1 MKEKTYR
8 ILVVDDQDVILKII
22 AAAFKNTSYEI
33 SAVNNPVEA
42 YQMVE
47 DEHFDIV
54 ITDIQMPEMNGLD
67 LLRKIKKHN
76 GMIPVI
82 IITGY
87 TTINNVL
94 NAFRYGAFDLFFKP
108 VKPAEIVCAVNEAA
122 AKIERVNTL
131 LADAAA
137 MKEG

>member
-1 MKEKTYR
+1 MKEKIYR
-8 ILVVDDQDVILKII
+8 ILVVDDQDVILKTI

-33 SAVNNPVEA
+33 SNVNNPVEA

-54 ITDIQMPEMNGLD
+54 ITDIQMSEMNGLG

-87 TTINNVL
+87 TTVNNVL
-94 NAFRYGAFDLFFKP
+94 NAFRYGAFDFFFKP
-108 VKPAEIVCAVNEAA
+108 IKLDEIVCSVNEAVT
-122 AKIERVNTL
+122 KIERVNTL

-137 MKEG
+137 MK

>member
-1 MKEKTYR
+1 MKEKIYR
-8 ILVVDDQDVILKII
+8 ILVVDDQDVILKTIV
-22 AAAFKNTSYEI
+22 AAFKDTSCEI
-33 SAVNNPVEA
+33 SAVNNPVKA

-87 TTINNVL
+87 TTINNIL
-94 NAFRYGAFDLFFKP
+94 NAFRYGAFDFFFKP
-108 VKPAEIVCAVNEAA
+108 IKLDEIVCAVNEAV
-122 AKIERVNTL
+122 AKIERVNVL

-137 MKEG
+137 MK

>member
-8 ILVVDDQDVILKII
+8 VLVVDDQVVILKTIV
-22 AAAFKNTSYEI
+22 AAFKDTPYEI
-33 SAVNNPVEA
+33 SAVSNPFEA
-42 YQMVE
+42 YRMVE
-47 DEHFDIV
+47 DERFDIV
-54 ITDIQMPEMNGLD
+54 ISDIQMPKMNGLD
-67 LLRKIKKHN
+67 LLRKIKSHN

-108 VKPAEIVCAVNEAA
+108 VKPDEIIRAVNEAA

-131 LADAAA
+131 LAEAAD
-137 MKEG
+137 MK

>member
-8 ILVVDDQDVILKII
+8 ILVVDDQAVILKTI
-22 AAAFKNTSYEI
+22 AAAFKDTSYKI
-33 SAVNNPVEA
+33 STVSNPVEA
-42 YQMVE
+42 YQMIE
-47 DEHFDIV
+47 DERFDIV
-54 ITDIQMPEMNGLD
+54 ISDIQMPEMNGLD
-67 LLRKIKKHN
+67 LLRKIKSHN

-94 NAFRYGAFDLFFKP
+94 NAFRYGAFDFFFKP
-108 VKPAEIVCAVNEAA
+108 VKPAEIVCAVNKAA

-131 LADAAA
+131 LAEAAD

>member
-8 ILVVDDQDVILKII
+8 ILVVDDQNVILKII

-94 NAFRYGAFDLFFKP
+94 NAFRYGAFDFFFKP